1 MEAAE
6 ILQTGRSLTELHAVG
21 PSIAKRLQSWIETP
35 PARKRPPDLLRRDFL
50 TLAEAQKIFARDRSW
65 PQRLRGDLQMHTQW
79 SDGSGTVGAMAAA
92 VDARGYE
99 YIAITDHTKG
109 LKIAGGID
117 EAEVA
122 KQAAEID
129 ATNVRTNNRVSQS

>member
-1 MEAAE
+1 MAAA
-6 ILQTGRSLTELHAVG
+6 LAGR
-21 PSIAKRLQSWIETP
+21 
-35 PARKRPPDLLRRDFL
+35 
-50 TLAEAQKIFARDRSW
+50 LADA
-65 PQRLRGDLQMHTQW
+65 H
-79 SDGSGTVGAMAAA
+79 AMAVA